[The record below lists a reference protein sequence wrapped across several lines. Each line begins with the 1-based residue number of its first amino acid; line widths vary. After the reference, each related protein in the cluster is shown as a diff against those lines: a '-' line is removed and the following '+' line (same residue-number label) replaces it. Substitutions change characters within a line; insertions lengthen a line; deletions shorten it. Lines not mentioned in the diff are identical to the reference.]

1 MEWLL
6 NHPEVLVALAG
17 ALAFLSKKRRQQPR
31 DTSQSA
37 GQGQPSRVFDS
48 EDRRVDEEIRARQIR
63 EEMLRRRLQRAAGEG
78 ATNPPPAA
86 QPPARSAVEPP
97 QVKPPRPIEAP
108 PPIFRDPL
116 TEMMKEIARTLQPEE
131 PPLPAAPEP
140 PAPKDDTQERL
151 RVLQARVA
159 VLEREKVESEER
171 VRIYGAV
178 AGPAPTTS
186 TGQDQASAA
195 PLTDSL
201 TGVEGLRRAIIL
213 SEILGKPVALR

>member
-78 ATNPPPAA
+78 AENPGTGV
-86 QPPARSAVEPP
+86 QPP

-116 TEMMKEIARTLQPEE
+116 TEMMKEIARTLQPEA

-151 RVLQARVA
+151 RVLQARVS
-159 VLEREKVESEER
+159 VLEREKAESEER
-171 VRIYGAV
+171 VRIYGA
-178 AGPAPTTS
+178 AAAPAPTAS
-186 TGQDQASAA
+186 AGQDQASAA
-195 PLTDSL
+195 SLTDSL
-201 TGVEGLRRAIIL
+201 TGIDGLRRAIIL

>member
-37 GQGQPSRVFDS
+37 GQRQPSRVFDS

-78 ATNPPPAA
+78 TESPGTAVPPP
-86 QPPARSAVEPP
+86 PVN
-97 QVKPPRPIEAP
+97 PPRPIAAP

-151 RVLQARVA
+151 RALQARVS
-159 VLEREKVESEER
+159 VLEREKAESVER
-171 VRIYGAV
+171 IRIYGA
-178 AGPAPTTS
+178 AAAPAPTAS
-186 TGQDQASAA
+186 AGQDQASAA
-195 PLTDSL
+195 SLTDSL
-201 TGVEGLRRAIIL
+201 TGIDGLRRAIIL